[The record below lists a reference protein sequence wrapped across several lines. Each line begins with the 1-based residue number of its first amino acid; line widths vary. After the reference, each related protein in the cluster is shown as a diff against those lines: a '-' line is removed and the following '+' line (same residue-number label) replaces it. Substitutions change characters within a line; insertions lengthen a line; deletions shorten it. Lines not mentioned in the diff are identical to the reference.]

1 MILIA
6 DSSAL
11 VALSVCDSLELLD
24 QLFKEVIVP
33 EAVYLE
39 VIKSDKPEALA
50 LKEYLQ
56 EKVRKVDMSTFIYL
70 DGNADEGEMEA
81 MFLYKQEQADKL
93 LIDDKRGKKI
103 AKINGINTIGSLGV
117 LLSAKQA
124 GLITEIKPKLEAIK
138 ASRVYLSQ
146 SVINMVLELAL
157 ETD

>member
-24 QLFKEVIVP
+24 RLFKDVIVP

-39 VIKSDKPEALA
+39 VIKSDKPEALT
-50 LKEYLQ
+50 LKEFLQ
-56 EKVRKVDMSTFIYL
+56 NKVRKVDMSTFIYL

-117 LLSAKQA
+117 LLSAKQV

-157 ETD
+157 EAD

>member
-33 EAVYLE
+33 EAVNLE